1 MNSQTAANGWGSL
14 PLDPIAPDSHT
25 RLSLTHT
32 PDLMK
37 THLFALLGAL
47 LLLPLAACADNTD
60 VDTVDPVVVDDP
72 VVTDDGMMDDGM
84 MDDDAD
90 MAGDVAAD
98 VDLAGTI
105 DAAGNDITALA
116 PASALANINGWINT
130 LDGQTFTNAT
140 EIRDGLMTLKD
151 QLSTEPLN
159 GAAIGETL
167 TNLGTWTKDSAPD
180 NAEIQTLGDALLAGG
195 TKLTGM

>member
-1 MNSQTAANGWGSL
+1 
-14 PLDPIAPDSHT
+14 
-25 RLSLTHT
+25 
-32 PDLMK
+32 MK
-37 THLFALLGAL
+37 TNLFALLGAL
-47 LLLPLAACADNTD
+47 LILPLAACADDTD
-60 VDTVDPVVVDDP
+60 VDTVDPIVVDDD
-72 VVTDDGMMDDGM
+72 VTMTDDGM
-84 MDDDAD
+84 MDDDAG

-116 PASALANINGWINT
+116 PETALANINGWINT
-130 LDGQTFTNAT
+130 LDGAEFTNST

-151 QLSTEPLN
+151 QLSTDPLN
-159 GAAIGETL
+159 GSAIGETL
-167 TNLGTWTKDSAPD
+167 TNLGTWTKASAPD